1 MKETQNSSR
10 KHEQLKIYEDGNPRV
25 LDFVFMRR
33 RAEELEN
40 VSRQEAP
47 RKPQKAL
54 EMKILPAQEALLGA
68 GQDARI

>member
-1 MKETQNSSR
+1 MTT
-10 KHEQLKIYEDGNPRV
+10 PRV
-25 LDFVFMRR
+25 LDFVFMKR

-68 GQDARI
+68 SHGARI